1 MIRKVH
7 SKCMMKGCS
16 CRSSYHISLS
26 REMGNSIIIC
36 KNCAKRAIEMIDEYE
51 KAHAAISSEPTEPQ
65 DDEQSAENQSEL
77 QTAEWVC
84 EECGKVCTSKQGLS
98 AHMRSHNRGE
108 Q

>member
-7 SKCMMKGCS
+7 SKCMMKGCT

-26 REMGNSIIIC
+26 RELGNSIIIC
-36 KNCAKRAIEMIDEYE
+36 KNCAKKAVEMINEYE
-51 KAHAAISSEPTEPQ
+51 KAHTATVSAPTETQ
-65 DDEQSAENQSEL
+65 DEQPAEQPTET
-77 QTAEWVC
+77 QAAEWVC
-84 EECGKVCTSKQGLS
+84 EECGKICTSKQGLS